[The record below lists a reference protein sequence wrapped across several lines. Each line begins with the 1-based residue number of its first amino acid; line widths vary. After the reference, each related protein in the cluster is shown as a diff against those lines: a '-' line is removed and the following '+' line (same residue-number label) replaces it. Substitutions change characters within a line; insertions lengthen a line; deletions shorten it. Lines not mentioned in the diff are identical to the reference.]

1 MTNRYESKKTEEQLT
16 CYSFYFYPII
26 YMYPGIYLLVLSF
39 DLAVIYNDIVNCSI
53 PPIVGSSYPFKTQ
66 LKEKKKITSMEKRFQ
81 QVSIGCQNLKWDE
94 QQKYLNDEWVHN
106 NVYIIIIK
114 KDQKIDYR

>member
-1 MTNRYESKKTEEQLT
+1 MGRFLTWNQAKLSVNENKGLISWLTVTSQKKTEEQLT

-39 DLAVIYNDIVNCSI
+39 DLAVIYNDIVNCSV

-66 LKEKKKITSMEKRFQ
+66 LKEKK
-81 QVSIGCQNLKWDE
+81 
-94 QQKYLNDEWVHN
+94 
-106 NVYIIIIK
+106 
-114 KDQKIDYR
+114 

>member
-53 PPIVGSSYPFKTQ
+53 PLIVGSSYPFKTQ
-66 LKEKKKITSMEKRFQ
+66 LKEKKKNSMEKRFQ

-106 NVYIIIIK
+106 NVYIIMIK

>member
-1 MTNRYESKKTEEQLT
+1 MGGFLTWNQVKLSVNERVDIMTNRYESKKIEEQLT

-53 PPIVGSSYPFKTQ
+53 PHIVGSSYPFKTQ
-66 LKEKKKITSMEKRFQ
+66 LKEKKKNSVEKRFQ
-81 QVSIGCQNLKWDE
+81 
-94 QQKYLNDEWVHN
+94 
-106 NVYIIIIK
+106 
-114 KDQKIDYR
+114 

>member
-53 PPIVGSSYPFKTQ
+53 PPIAGSSYPFKTQ
-66 LKEKKKITSMEKRFQ
+66 LKEKKKKKIQ
-81 QVSIGCQNLKWDE
+81 W
-94 QQKYLNDEWVHN
+94 
-106 NVYIIIIK
+106 K
-114 KDQKIDYR
+114 KDFSRFRLVARILNGMNSKNI

>member
-1 MTNRYESKKTEEQLT
+1 MGGFLTWNQAKLSVNEKQRVDIMTDHYELKKTEEQLT

-66 LKEKKKITSMEKRFQ
+66 LKEKKKINSMEKRFQ
-81 QVSIGCQNLKWDE
+81 
-94 QQKYLNDEWVHN
+94 
-106 NVYIIIIK
+106 
-114 KDQKIDYR
+114 